1 MKEKLE
7 AELKQVNEEFKIVD
21 KKHNQANESA
31 RRMKLELSKAKA
43 KATNSKAAPG
53 KATAILP
60 STSPNF
66 ATDTPA
72 GAKKTSSKPAPKNS
86 WFQRGKK
93 INDKK
98 PTSTVKKQSE
108 VKQVEKK
115 LSKASVSNVTEDLE
129 EDSISLSKASDGS
142 AHPSFD
148 ESNSIT
154 SSKLS
159 AASYT

>member
-1 MKEKLE
+1 MNALISSKDKEFAEMKEKLE

-31 RRMKLELSKAKA
+31 RRMTLELSKAKAKA

-60 STSPNF
+60 SASPNF

-108 VKQVEKK
+108 VK
-115 LSKASVSNVTEDLE
+115 
-129 EDSISLSKASDGS
+129 
-142 AHPSFD
+142 
-148 ESNSIT
+148 
-154 SSKLS
+154 
-159 AASYT
+159 

>member
-1 MKEKLE
+1 MNALISSKDKEFAEMKEKLE

-31 RRMKLELSKAKA
+31 RRMTLELSKAKAKA

-53 KATAILP
+53 KATAIPP
-60 STSPNF
+60 SASPNF

-98 PTSTVKKQSE
+98 PTSTVKKQSD
-108 VKQVEKK
+108 VK
-115 LSKASVSNVTEDLE
+115 
-129 EDSISLSKASDGS
+129 
-142 AHPSFD
+142 
-148 ESNSIT
+148 
-154 SSKLS
+154 
-159 AASYT
+159 